1 MEMGFARNDVVA
13 AMRAAYNNSERAV
26 EYLMTGLPEGV
37 DMPAPPAHTEPAA
50 GASNIAGTIP
60 ITQAPGSQPAVGGPN
75 AQPLDMFAP
84 QVCAGISN

>member
-37 DMPAPPAHTEPAA
+37 GMPGPAAHTEPAA
-50 GASNIAGTIP
+50 GVQSIAGTNP
-60 ITQAPGSQPAVGGPN
+60 STHALGSQAPVGGPN

-84 QVCAGISN
+84 QVCARHFN